1 MIKIIADSTCD
12 IPQDE
17 AKKLGITVIPLTIN
31 INGKVYRDGVD
42 ITNAEFY
49 KELAASKTL
58 PTTSQVN
65 PTSFEEAIRPF
76 YENGD
81 DVVVITLASK
91 LSATYQSANIAK
103 NEFDEGRVFVV
114 DSCSVSLGIAL
125 LVKYAIK
132 LCNETNL
139 SAKEIANILQKNTEK
154 IQVFAVINTLEYLVK
169 GGRLNSKLAVI
180 GGILNLLP
188 VVQVKDGEITPI
200 KKVRGHNAGMK
211 VLKELC
217 ENYNIDFE
225 KGIAIGNADAQDRI
239 NAYYEYLKDSFGNA
253 EIINMEIGSAIGT
266 HSGPGV
272 IGIAFF
278 DK

>member
-12 IPQDE
+12 IPQEE

-49 KELAASKTL
+49 KELASSKTL

-81 DVVVITLASK
+81 DVIVITLASK

-139 SAKEIANILQKNTEK
+139 SAKEIADILQKNTEK

-211 VLKELC
+211 ALKELC
-217 ENYNIDFE
+217 ENYSIDFE

-278 DK
+278 NK